1 MNAALQK
8 NPIAQKHYIID
19 SITKLA

>member
-1 MNAALQK
+1 MKAALQK